1 MKIGIL
7 LVESL
12 PMPPV
17 KGGAVE
23 NLVQLIIDRNEQ
35 LKDAEF
41 YVYSKYDAKARQI
54 AKEYDFAHYY
64 YYKPSMIAKILA
76 LGLKVI
82 KKVFGKFAIVT
93 PSLYEIL
100 AYKKFKSHDIHH
112 IVLENCPSYAIFFN
126 RKNEFDIT
134 LHLHNDYLH
143 EKNKENELLLSRI
156 QRVMTVS
163 DFIKRRVLKIAPRN
177 LPVNVCYNG
186 IKTDVFLM

>member
-7 LVESL
+7 LAESL

-100 AYKKFKSHDIHH
+100 AYKKFKR
-112 IVLENCPSYAIFFN
+112 
-126 RKNEFDIT
+126 RK
-134 LHLHNDYLH
+134 
-143 EKNKENELLLSRI
+143 K
-156 QRVMTVS
+156 
-163 DFIKRRVLKIAPRN
+163 
-177 LPVNVCYNG
+177 
-186 IKTDVFLM
+186 

>member
-7 LVESL
+7 LAESL

-64 YYKPSMIAKILA
+64 YYKPSMISKI
-76 LGLKVI
+76 
-82 KKVFGKFAIVT
+82 F
-93 PSLYEIL
+93 E
-100 AYKKFKSHDIHH
+100 
-112 IVLENCPSYAIFFN
+112 
-126 RKNEFDIT
+126 
-134 LHLHNDYLH
+134 
-143 EKNKENELLLSRI
+143 
-156 QRVMTVS
+156 
-163 DFIKRRVLKIAPRN
+163 
-177 LPVNVCYNG
+177 
-186 IKTDVFLM
+186 